1 MTELLHSPDT
11 HRLGKKDA
19 KPPRAMLRDFVDIER
34 VAQTLPANIINS
46 NNQSIPLAMYLNNNE
61 GCCTC
66 SGVGNSLRVDSNG
79 TKQITDGDVQTGYVA
94 VTGREGAAY
103 DPTSGANDNGCAEID
118 VLDYWVQVGVGGD
131 KLVTH
136 AGVDFNNILEVRT
149 ALHMCGPLYP
159 GWQLST
165 DQQSQ
170 QVWAPGSAAPGSWGG
185 HCAPVSDYY
194 TQPPAT
200 ISGTPIPAGQGDIF
214 TVLTWA
220 QYKPCVGAYIPFAC
234 DELHALITDAW
245 IARNQGNPAVNMQA
259 LSYIKTLQPES

>member
-19 KPPRAMLRDFVDIER
+19 KSPRAMLRDFVDIER
-34 VAQTLPANIINS
+34 VVPTLPANIINS
-46 NNQSIPLAMYLNNNE
+46 NNQSIPLAMYLNDSQ

-66 SGVGNSLRVDSNG
+66 SGIGNSLRVDSNG
-79 TKQITDGDVQTGYVA
+79 TKQITDGDVETGYVA

-149 ALHMCGPLYP
+149 ALYLCGPLYP

-170 QVWAPGSAAPGSWGG
+170 QVWAPGSAAP
-185 HCAPVSDYY
+185 
-194 TQPPAT
+194 AT
-200 ISGTPIPAGQGDIF
+200 ISGTPIPTGQGDIF

-220 QYKPCVGAYIPFAC
+220 QYKPCVEAYIQFAC

-245 IARNQGNPAVNMQA
+245 VQRNQGNPAVDMQA
-259 LSYIKTLQPES
+259 LQSYIKTLQPES